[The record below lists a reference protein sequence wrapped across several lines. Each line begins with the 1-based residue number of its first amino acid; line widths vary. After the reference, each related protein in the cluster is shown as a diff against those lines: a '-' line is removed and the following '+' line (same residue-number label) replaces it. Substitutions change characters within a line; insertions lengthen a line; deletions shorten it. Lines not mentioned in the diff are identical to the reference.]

1 MLRAIQGV
9 QYFFLENVFI
19 DIQNLIYGISIA
31 LEVNE
36 LHTFERS

>member
-1 MLRAIQGV
+1 MLRAVQSA
-9 QYFFLENVFI
+9 QYFLEKVFI
-19 DIQNLIYGISIA
+19 SIQNLIYEISIA